1 MVFKCCVINCRTNYD
16 TQIKKYPV
24 FTFPSQ
30 ADLRN
35 QWLQKIV
42 TKSAKITNSSRVCV
56 RHFNPEDIKRSN
68 KHRTILLPNSV
79 PVGSE
84 HVIESESES
93 EIEETEEF
101 NLEIVENDN
110 IIEEIGL
117 TFDEFAAF
125 VDEKQETI
133 VENWNIYKHPSA
145 FCFYK
150 LSKFDETFS
159 DFSISFKII
168 VSSNMNVKMC
178 RGETEANSK
187 ELLWVLSDATLHTWD
202 QFEDILNYYHQ
213 EPEIMS
219 KSQFLKHLATAFK
232 CLGQVKIHELQ
243 ENIES
248 LKVQLYSVLENAEQL
263 EALLESDI
271 KHEENNEKSV
281 FVEALDEVP
290 QQIIDDG
297 THYGE
302 PMEGMEDIV
311 VDVPIVVGNR
321 YCSQK
326 SAKSGEIIHYKCLNC
341 SLVFISEYNFRAH
354 VINCGVIP
362 ESNSPVKK
370 YQKKI
375 HKENFDESLKSSKK
389 FGVKREI
396 KFYAW

>member
-16 TQIKKYPV
+16 TQTKKYPV

-30 ADLRN
+30 PDLRN
-35 QWLQKIV
+35 QWLEKIY

-93 EIEETEEF
+93 EIEDVEEY
-101 NLEIVENDN
+101 NLEIVENES

-117 TFDEFAAF
+117 TFEEFTTF
-125 VDEKQETI
+125 VEEKQELV

-150 LSKFDETFS
+150 LSKYDEYLN

-168 VSSNMNVKMC
+168 VTSNMNVKIC

-187 ELLWVLSDATLHTWD
+187 ELLWVLPETTLHSWD
-202 QFEDILNYYHQ
+202 QFEDILNFYHQ
-213 EPEIMS
+213 EPEIIS
-219 KSQFLKHLATAFK
+219 KSQFLKHLTTAFK
-232 CLGQVKIHELQ
+232 CLGQVKTDEVQ
-243 ENIES
+243 DNIES

-263 EALLESDI
+263 EALMEADV
-271 KHEENNEKSV
+271 KNEENVEKSV
-281 FVEALDEVP
+281 YVEALEEVP

-297 THYGE
+297 THYDE

-311 VDVPIVVGNR
+311 VDAP
-321 YCSQK
+321 QK
-326 SAKSGEIIHYKCLNC
+326 SPKPEEVIHYKCQNC
-341 SLVFISEYNFRAH
+341 SLVFISDDNFKAH
-354 VINCGVIP
+354 VINCGVLQ
-362 ESNSPVKK
+362 ESTSTISPVRKH
-370 YQKKI
+370 QKKT